1 MSLMLINVSTRK
13 FRRAVR
19 LPEGDVPAPAGAGGV
34 EVGGLAAL
42 RGVIGC
48 AGKGHEELHRAIM
61 AGQFMPSVPPP
72 LIGLPPELQVRP
84 PPG

>member
-1 MSLMLINVSTRK
+1 M
-13 FRRAVR
+13 
-19 LPEGDVPAPAGAGGV
+19 AGELRVKISFSSREFAANPIGV
-34 EVGGLAAL
+34 FFDPDSACEAFK
-42 RGVIGC
+42 

-61 AGQFMPSVPPP
+61 VGQFMPSVPPP

>member
-1 MSLMLINVSTRK
+1 M
-13 FRRAVR
+13 
-19 LPEGDVPAPAGAGGV
+19 AGELRV
-34 EVGGLAAL
+34 EISFP
-42 RGVIGC
+42 RGSSRPIRSASSSDPDSAC
-48 AGKGHEELHRAIM
+48 EAFKAGKGHEELHRAIM